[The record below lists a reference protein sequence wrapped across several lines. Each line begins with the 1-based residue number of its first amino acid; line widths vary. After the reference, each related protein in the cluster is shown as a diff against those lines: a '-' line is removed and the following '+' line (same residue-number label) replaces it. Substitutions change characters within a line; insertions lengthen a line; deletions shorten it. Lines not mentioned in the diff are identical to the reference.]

1 MGYRAHAVAAA
12 AAPDVTRAAYL
23 VAEVINADRQC
34 VSLGTADG
42 DCVDGRRAFSC
53 LVSPRAGDVVGVL
66 RDAAGRY
73 YVTTI
78 LERSDPGE
86 VELFSERPLR
96 IRSEAAVSVAAATYL
111 ELEAADRIGMRT
123 ALVEAVVGRVSTFAT
138 TLSVTC
144 GEALL
149 RTRLGTICADLL
161 DVAAR
166 RIGVTAEHSHRQI
179 EGTEQ
184 VRCRHF
190 DLRSDIAQVQAH
202 TTLVKARDLVKMD
215 AAQIQIG

>member
-1 MGYRAHAVAAA
+1 
-12 AAPDVTRAAYL
+12 
-23 VAEVINADRQC
+23 VIHADRHV
-34 VSLGTADG
+34 VSLATSDG
-42 DCVDGRRAFSC
+42 NCVDGRCAFSC
-53 LVSPRAGDVVGVL
+53 LVLPRAGDVVAVL
-66 RDAAGRY
+66 RDPAGRH
-73 YVTTI
+73 YVTAI
-78 LERSDPGE
+78 LERNDQGE
-86 VELFSERPLR
+86 LELFSERSMT
-96 IRSEAAVSVAAATYL
+96 IRSEAGVRVAAATGL
-111 ELEAADRIGMRT
+111 ELEAGDRIGMRT
-123 ALVEAVVGRVSTFAT
+123 ALVEAVVGRVSAFAKA
-138 TLSVTC
+138 LSVTS

-190 DLRSDIAQVQAH
+190 DLRSDVAQVQAQ